1 MPTARNILDERT
13 DLYYVVAQT
22 LQWIHGLTSM
32 EYGVYSSR
40 IAQVTQGDE
49 THHSFEVATNHI
61 RLGGIRQPL
70 GLVAEEIHVVLTG
83 VLAEI
88 PGTLIFQKQIAHIEL
103 EDMSAMFLVA
113 DNSGYSTVG
122 VQTKIGLFSGGE
134 EVLSRHFQFRNNLL
148 HLIR

>member
-1 MPTARNILDERT
+1 MDERT
-13 DLYYVVAQT
+13 NLHYVVAQT

-32 EYGVYSSR
+32 EYGIYRSR
-40 IAQVTQGDE
+40 IAKVTHGDE
-49 THHSFEVATNHI
+49 THHSFEVLTNHI
-61 RLGGIRQPL
+61 RLGGIRHPL
-70 GLVAEEIHVVLTG
+70 SLVVENIHVALTGLVV
-83 VLAEI
+83 EI
-88 PGTLIFQKQIAHIEL
+88 PNTLVFEKQIALIEL
-103 EDMSAMFLVA
+103 EDMTEMFLLA